1 VEGSSFDADA
11 RGISVNP
18 GPSQMAPEL
27 GIMLAELSLFVM
39 GGRVL
44 YLLLLPANS
53 ISPVVAQVQ
62 RYD

>member
-1 VEGSSFDADA
+1 
-11 RGISVNP
+11 
-18 GPSQMAPEL
+18 MAPEL
-27 GIMLAELSLFVM
+27 GIMLAELSLFLM

-44 YLLLLPANS
+44 CLLLLPATS